1 MWKDYCVL
9 VPKRT
14 AEGMFGKSNVLC
26 KSRRVRKI
34 IVNDEYIIKVYN
46 EKVVS
51 KRSDWRTQLSFKY
64 KHSVLILPKVQNLR
78 IDQFTVGILFYI

>member
-1 MWKDYCVL
+1 M
-9 VPKRT
+9 VPKRI

-34 IVNDEYIIKVYN
+34 IVNDECIIKIYN

-51 KRSDWRTQLSFKY
+51 KRSD
-64 KHSVLILPKVQNLR
+64 
-78 IDQFTVGILFYI
+78 